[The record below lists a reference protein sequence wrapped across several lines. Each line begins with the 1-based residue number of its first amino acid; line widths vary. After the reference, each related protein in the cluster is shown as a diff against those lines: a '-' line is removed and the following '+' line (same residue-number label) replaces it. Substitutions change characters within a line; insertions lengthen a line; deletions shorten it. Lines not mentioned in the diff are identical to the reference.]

1 MTVQSV
7 SSTISRTDF
16 PFNAGNLK
24 DANTK
29 SAGAGTSGSAVLSS
43 EKYSSERL
51 LLQYTNKDGDTVSLS
66 AQSIDYQKAILAA
79 NNSSSPDDWKKIIES
94 IKDEYSKMKGQIV
107 SALFGKDDTAQPGG
121 AMSSGTVEDPKAF
134 DETKAIPGLP
144 DYWSADKTAQ
154 RIVDFATSF
163 LSEFKGNGDEFV
175 GMIKDAIE
183 KGFSQAK
190 DIFGDMPG
198 PIDKLTAKTHAL
210 VMDKIDKWAHDQGVG
225 SANSADQQ
233 VSSAA
238 V

>member
-94 IKDEYSKMKGQIV
+94 IKDEYSKM
-107 SALFGKDDTAQPGG
+107 G
-121 AMSSGTVEDPKAF
+121 AD
-134 DETKAIPGLP
+134 
-144 DYWSADKTAQ
+144 
-154 RIVDFATSF
+154 R
-163 LSEFKGNGDEFV
+163 
-175 GMIKDAIE
+175 
-183 KGFSQAK
+183 
-190 DIFGDMPG
+190 
-198 PIDKLTAKTHAL
+198 
-210 VMDKIDKWAHDQGVG
+210 
-225 SANSADQQ
+225 
-233 VSSAA
+233 
-238 V
+238 